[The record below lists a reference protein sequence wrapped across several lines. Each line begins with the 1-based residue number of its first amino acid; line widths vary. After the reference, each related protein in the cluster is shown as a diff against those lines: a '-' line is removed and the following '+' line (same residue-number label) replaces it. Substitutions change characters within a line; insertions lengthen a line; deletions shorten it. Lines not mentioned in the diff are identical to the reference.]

1 MQLMNLKPGLGF
13 LGMGFVFGAWLA
25 APGCGDGGG
34 SDDCA
39 PGSIAC
45 VCVGELCATGL
56 TCVSGFCVDLGNGSG
71 EGNSAEGNSGDGDP
85 GDGDPTDSGDG
96 DPTPVNLCQGLI
108 DCVSAVQPEALSSYV
123 LLYGP
128 EGECYDIAGLTME
141 DCWAECD
148 AIRKGLAEAF
158 PDEPACGPPHCGN
171 GKLDPDEMCDGE
183 QGCSGTCV
191 YELSTLECSPVTQVG
206 CDYPDERCDHNFDD
220 WGDAY
225 FTCNSNFGGVEQTS
239 GSGEPCMAN
248 HQCSESNAI
257 CFGRPDCIDEYC
269 CVPTCYLGETDEDY
283 GTCPTGYTCTS
294 LEDLYSQSNPNWPTG
309 TELVG
314 LCW

>member
-1 MQLMNLKPGLGF
+1 MQLMNFKPAVSWSM
-13 LGMGFVFGAWLA
+13 GMGFVLGAWLA

-34 SDDCA
+34 NDDCA

-56 TCVSGFCVDLGNGSG
+56 SCVSGFCVDLGNGSG

-171 GKLDPDEMCDGE
+171 GELDPDEMCDGE
-183 QGCSGTCV
+183 QGCSGTCI
-191 YELSTLECSPVTQVG
+191 YESSELDCSPLTQVG
-206 CDYPDERCDHNFDD
+206 CDFPEDRCAAIVDE
-220 WGDAY
+220 WGDGA
-225 FTCNSNFGGVEQTS
+225 FICSGGSSFDPVAEFGEACFGL
-239 GSGEPCMAN
+239 
-248 HQCSESNAI
+248 HQCIEPNAV
-257 CFGRPDCIDEYC
+257 CENRPDCIDDYC
-269 CVPTCYLGETDEDY
+269 CVPTCYLGATDEDF
-283 GTCPTGYTCTS
+283 GSCPTGYTCTS
-294 LEDLYSQSNPNWPTG
+294 LDDLYLPEVGWPAG
-309 TELVG
+309 AEQVG